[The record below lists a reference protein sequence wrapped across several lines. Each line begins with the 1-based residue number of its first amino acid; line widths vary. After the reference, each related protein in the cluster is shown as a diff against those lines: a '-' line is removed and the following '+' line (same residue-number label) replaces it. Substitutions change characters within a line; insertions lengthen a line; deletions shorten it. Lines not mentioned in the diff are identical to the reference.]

1 MAMWMVRAGAG
12 GSKAEDFRTKGLVG
26 FGDERLGKLQL
37 GITKAALL
45 QLYAEKYPEDK
56 EGSRASW
63 ASQLLR
69 LATEVQVGDAVLTYD
84 AERRVYLLGKIVS
97 PYEWMP
103 GVVEGLPHVRKV
115 EWTHEVARSAV
126 SVTARNSLGAIQT
139 LFQLPPEAAEELASK
154 KLPVGVA
161 APPQPESKAS
171 SAASDEAAGLA
182 TLRDET
188 VKKADE
194 FIEDAISHLDPF
206 EMQELV
212 AGILR
217 AMGYRTIVS
226 PPGSDRG
233 VDIMAS
239 PDGLMLQEP
248 RIFVEV
254 KHRTSSQMGSK
265 EIRSFLGGRKP
276 GDRCLYVSTG
286 GFSKDAHY
294 EADRSTVPL
303 MLINLEGLRKLL
315 IDNYDGLDP
324 DARALVPLRKFYWP
338 VLDN

>member
-1 MAMWMVRAGAG
+1 MTMWMVRAGTG
-12 GSKAEDFRTKGLVG
+12 GSKVEDFRAKGLVG
-26 FGDERLGKLQL
+26 FGDERLGKLPP

-45 QLYAEKYPEDK
+45 QLYADKYPQDK

-69 LATEVQVGDAVLTYD
+69 LATEVAVGDAVLTYD
-84 AERRVYLLGKIVS
+84 AERRVYLLGKVTS
-97 PYEWMP
+97 PYMWMP
-103 GVVEGLPHVRKV
+103 GVVEGMPHVRKV
-115 EWTHEVARSAV
+115 EWGYEVPRSSV

-139 LFQLPPEAAEELASK
+139 LFQLPPEAAEELESK
-154 KLPVGVA
+154 KVPLGA
-161 APPQPESKAS
+161 SAPSEPKPKADATESE
-171 SAASDEAAGLA
+171 EAAGLA

-194 FIEDAISHLDPF
+194 FIEDAISQLDPY
-206 EMQELV
+206 EMQDLV

-254 KHRTSSQMGSK
+254 KHRPTSQMGSK

-294 EADRSTVPL
+294 EADRANVPL
-303 MLINLEGLRKLL
+303 MLINLESLRKLL
-315 IDNYDGLDP
+315 IDNYDRLDP

-338 VLDN
+338 VLDT